1 MEKLFSTCGEA
12 IPLKNSKENGISTIY
27 PNNTPTIN
35 DENAKNTKGKANLF
49 SLTFNPG
56 ATNFQN

>member
-27 PNNTPTIN
+27 PNKTPTMN
-35 DENAKNTKGKANLF
+35 DEKAKNTKGKANLF